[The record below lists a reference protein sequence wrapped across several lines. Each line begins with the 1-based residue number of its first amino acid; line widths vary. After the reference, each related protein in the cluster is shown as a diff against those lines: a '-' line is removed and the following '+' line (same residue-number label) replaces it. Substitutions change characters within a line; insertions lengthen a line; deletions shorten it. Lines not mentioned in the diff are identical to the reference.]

1 MNATHKT
8 THGSAPHTQQ
18 RANSVTEAVDDNPAI
33 SGVPMPE
40 AEERGWKE
48 EGIDENAQLGV
59 QKAQA
64 TTLTWS
70 RTALYTTLGWYEDD
84 MSTLGF

>member
-1 MNATHKT
+1 
-8 THGSAPHTQQ
+8 
-18 RANSVTEAVDDNPAI
+18 
-33 SGVPMPE
+33 MPE

>member
-1 MNATHKT
+1 MSRNKDLVTATHDT
-8 THGSAPHTQQ
+8 LDGSNPRTESQVDFNARTIDDETAVSPAPVAT
-18 RANSVTEAVDDNPAI
+18 A
-33 SGVPMPE
+33 
-40 AEERGWKE
+40 ERGWKE

-70 RTALYTTLGWYEDD
+70 KTALYTTLGW
-84 MSTLGF
+84 